1 MPESVS
7 DDALLRVFRSIAA
20 NGVAAMSGS
29 EPSLYR
35 VLSDMADTMR
45 RRGKS
50 LECVVG
56 RVKAMASEAGIL
68 ETHDRIV
75 SNAVR
80 AAIGYYYRDDIQ
92 LMLSVTIE
100 TTQAFLARDNSTP
113 TATSEQSAATPS
125 ASEMRPT
132 LLTELARS
140 TPRRTASVERA
151 RPLLLRGR

>member
-1 MPESVS
+1 
-7 DDALLRVFRSIAA
+7 
-20 NGVAAMSGS
+20 
-29 EPSLYR
+29 
-35 VLSDMADTMR
+35 
-45 RRGKS
+45 
-50 LECVVG
+50 
-56 RVKAMASEAGIL
+56 VKAMASEAGIL